1 MIDHNLTEADVRIS
15 ASHFDID
22 GEIAKVEECLNGH
35 INRTYF
41 LTYDTGKRYVMQM
54 VNTDIFKMP
63 DEVMEN
69 IVGVTEHIRQG
80 YIAHGVDP
88 NRRALNVIWTKSG
101 KWAHTDRRGI
111 YWRMYDYV
119 EGSDC
124 FMKVES
130 ADMFEKVGYAF
141 GQFQMQLKDFDASK
155 LHESIPNFH
164 NTEKRFEDLLTAIR
178 ENRSG
183 RAHLAQNEIEFALD
197 RKDITA
203 FINRGIK
210 DGSLSLRV
218 THNDTKLN
226 NIMVDCETGE
236 GICVIDL
243 DTVMPGCVLADFGDS
258 IRFGAS
264 STAEDERD
272 LDRVYCRLD
281 MFEAYA
287 RGFIRGLDG
296 SLSDSELSALPMGA
310 IILTYETGIRFLSD
324 YLDGDTY
331 FRTEYPEHNLVRARN
346 QFKLVA
352 DMESKLSEMRALI
365 EKIKKENN
373 I

>member
-1 MIDHNLTEADVRIS
+1 MIDYKLTEQDVRMS
-15 ASHFDID
+15 ASHYDIE
-22 GEIAKVEECLNGH
+22 GELTDVEECLNGH

-41 LTYDTGKRYVMQM
+41 LTFSTGKRYVMQM
-54 VNTDIFKMP
+54 VNTDIFKKP

-69 IVGVTEHIRQG
+69 IVGVTEHIRKG
-80 YIAHGVDP
+80 NIARGIDP
-88 NRRALNVIWTKSG
+88 ERRSLKVIWTKSG
-101 KWAHTDRRGI
+101 KWAHIDRRGI
-111 YWRMYDYV
+111 YWRVYEFV
-119 EGSDC
+119 EDSIC
-124 FMKVES
+124 YMQVES

-141 GQFQMQLKDFDASK
+141 GRFQMQLKDFDASR

-164 NTEKRFEDLLTAIR
+164 NTEKRFENLLTAIK
-178 ENRSG
+178 ENKSG
-183 RAHLAQNEIEFALD
+183 RAHLAENEIRFALD
-197 RKDITA
+197 RKDITS
-203 FINRGIK
+203 FINRGIA

-226 NIMVDCETGE
+226 NIMVDRETGE

-243 DTVMPGCVLADFGDS
+243 DTVMPGSVLADFGDS

-264 STAEDERD
+264 SAAEDERD
-272 LDRVYCRLD
+272 LSKVYCRLD
-281 MFEAYA
+281 MFEAFA
-287 RGFIRGLDG
+287 RGFISGLEG

-310 IILTYETGIRFLSD
+310 VILTYETGIRFLSD
-324 YLDGDTY
+324 YLDGDRY

-352 DMESKLSEMRALI
+352 DMESKMDGMHAII
-365 EKIKKENN
+365 EKIKKEN